1 MRAVRCEA
9 HGAPETLVLRDLPDL
24 TARPGQVVVDIHAAA
39 LNFPDVLT
47 VADRYQVSTPVPFTP
62 GSEFAGVVR
71 EVGDGVTDWSPGD
84 RVMGTRAVGA
94 FAEQIAAAPADLR
107 VVPEGLDLVHAAVFQ
122 VTYSTAYHSLV
133 TAGGLRVGEWVVVLG
148 ASGGVGSA
156 TVDIAHRLGAR
167 VLAAASDPRRLEL
180 AVRLGADASID
191 YATEDLKG
199 RIKEITDGGSDLV
212 VDPVGGAYAEQA
224 LRAIRWGGRFVS
236 VGFAAG
242 DVPRIPLNLV
252 LLKNVTV
259 RGMELRSW
267 SQQMPE
273 AFAAADA
280 ELARLVAEGMRP
292 EVSRTRPLTETAKAL
307 ADVARRKAL
316 GKTVIDVR
324 G

>member
-9 HGAPETLVLRDLPDL
+9 YGEPETLVLRELPDL

-71 EVGDGVTDWSPGD
+71 EVGDGVTEWSPGD
-84 RVMGTRAVGA
+84 RVLGARAVGA
-94 FAEQIAAAPADLR
+94 FAEQIAVSPADLR
-107 VVPEGLDLVHAAVFQ
+107 AVPDGLDLVHAAAFQ
-122 VTYSTAYHSLV
+122 VTFSTAYHSLV
-133 TAGGLRVGEWVVVLG
+133 TAGGLQPGEWVVVLG

-156 TVDIAHRLGAR
+156 TVDVAHRLGAR
-167 VLAAASDPRRLEL
+167 VLAAASDLVRLEL
-180 AVRLGADASID
+180 ATRLGADAVID
-191 YATEDLKG
+191 YSTEDLKA
-199 RIKEITDGGSDLV
+199 RIKEITGGGAALV
-212 VDPVGGAYAEQA
+212 VDPVGGEYAEQA

-242 DVPRIPLNLV
+242 EVPRIPLNLV

-267 SQQMPE
+267 NQRMPE

-292 EVSRTRPLTETAKAL
+292 EVSRTHPLAETAQAL
-307 ADVARRKAL
+307 AGVAGRRAL
-316 GKTVIDVR
+316 GKTVINTR
-324 G
+324 A